1 MRAIHFRAVVPVAIL
16 VAFAACSGKDAEQAK
31 ADSIAAAD
39 SARDL
44 ATVVDTAAQPQLK
57 DVPVTPPP
65 QPAAS
70 RPKTNTTQ
78 PKATQPK
85 ASAPA
90 PAPAPAPTPAPPPA
104 PRTGTVASGTTMTL
118 ASATKVCTNT
128 NKIGDRFNA
137 TLSESVTGT
146 NGAMIPAGS
155 TVSIELTELK
165 RSEDSKNNIVI
176 GFRVVSVTVNGKT
189 YDASA
194 DVMSASIERVR
205 SQKGGDDAK
214 KVGAGAAA
222 GAIVGQILGRN
233 TKGTLIGAAV
243 GAAAGAAAAS
253 STSDYE
259 GCVNAGAPVVVKLT
273 SPLTIEVAGH

>member
-1 MRAIHFRAVVPVAIL
+1 MV
-16 VAFAACSGKDAEQAK
+16 VAFAACSGKDAEQAR

-44 ATVVDTAAQPQLK
+44 ATVTDTAAQPQLK

-65 QPAAS
+65 APAS
-70 RPKTNTTQ
+70 RPKSNTTTQ

-90 PAPAPAPTPAPPPA
+90 PAPAATTPAPPPA
-104 PRTGTVASGTTMTL
+104 PRMGTVAAGTTLNL
-118 ASATKVCTNT
+118 ASSSKVCTNT
-128 NKIGDRFNA
+128 QKVGDHFNA

-146 NGAMIPAGS
+146 NGAVIPAGS

-165 RSEDSKNNIVI
+165 RSTDSKTNIVM

-194 DVMSASIERVR
+194 DVVSASIERVR

-222 GAIVGQILGRN
+222 GAVVGQILGRN

-253 STSDYE
+253 ATSDYE

-273 SPLTIEVAGH
+273 SPLSIEVAGH

>member
-1 MRAIHFRAVVPVAIL
+1 MRAIYFRAVFPVAMV
-16 VAFAACSGKDAEQAK
+16 VAFAACSGKDAEQAT

-44 ATVVDTAAQPQLK
+44 ATVTDSAAQPQLK

-70 RPKTNTTQ
+70 RPKTSTTQ

-90 PAPAPAPTPAPPPA
+90 PAPTPAPTPAP
-104 PRTGTVASGTTMTL
+104 RMGTVATGTTLTL
-118 ASATKVCTNT
+118 ASASKVCTNT
-128 NKIGDRFNA
+128 HKVGDRFNA
-137 TLSESVTGT
+137 TLSESVSGT

-165 RSEDSKNNIVI
+165 RSEDSKTNIVM

-194 DVMSASIERVR
+194 DVMSASIDRVR

-222 GAIVGQILGRN
+222 GAVVGQILGRN

-253 STSDYE
+253 ATSDYE
-259 GCVNAGAPVVVKLT
+259 GCVNTGAPVVVKIT